1 VVAGVVH
8 ESEAQAACTGAYYW
22 HHWDAQGGTSVPSSY
37 LYQGECGGTLPN
49 PLPSTTRSGYTFTG
63 WYSSSGAQKV
73 AGGGASNAHITFYAG
88 WAENLSISY
97 LSNGG
102 TMTSG
107 GSTSTYVGGTIS
119 TLPTVSK
126 TGYTFNG
133 WFQSWGGTQI
143 TTSSPHGRTADFML
157 VASWTANTLNISYYS
172 NGGTTPSGG
181 DSTTTTGGRISS
193 LPTTSRTGYTFNGW
207 YLGGT
212 QITAGAA
219 HGQTADFMLV
229 ASWTANTLNITY
241 SAGGGTTPSGGDS
254 TTTTGGRIS
263 SLPTTSRTGYTFNG
277 WYTAPSGGTRITT
290 LSETHGQ
297 TDDFTLY
304 AQWTANTLNITYN
317 ANGGT
322 TPSGGD
328 STTSTGGTVSSL
340 ATTSRTGYTFAGWY
354 TASSGGTRITTS
366 SPHSQTGDFTLY
378 AQWTANTLNIT
389 YNAMGGTT
397 PSGGASTTTT
407 GGTISSLPTTSK
419 TGYTFAGWYTA
430 SSGGTRITT
439 SSPHGRT
446 SNFTLYAQWSI
457 NWYTFSFDPNGG
469 GNTPVGSTRY
479 YGQSISGTCF
489 ITSRTGYSLAG
500 WKSSFDNVTYGSSCS
515 SGTGRTLTGFTMP
528 ASNVVFTAQ
537 WTADTLTITYNS
549 QSGSAI
555 TDGDSTTTTGGSI
568 TTLPTDPTRSGY
580 TFAGWYTA
588 SSGGTQITAGG
599 AHGQTGNFTLYAQWS
614 LIPVYTLTYDANGG
628 SGSPPS
634 GATAANG
641 VGVTVASH
649 SALSRPG
656 YTFAAWNT
664 SSSRTGSSYSSGDTL
679 TMGAAN
685 VTLYAQW
692 TLNTLTI
699 TYDSQGGSVVTDG
712 DTTTLTT
719 GGIYPLPTPPT
730 RTGYTFAGWNS
741 AADGTG
747 TDFGAWIGP
756 GQEVAHG
763 QTSDFTLYAQWTGNT
778 LTITYDENGGDAT
791 PSGGDNTTT
800 YGGTISTLATTTR
813 TGYTFAGW
821 YTATSGGTQI
831 TANAAHGQTA
841 DFTLHAQWSLIP
853 VYTLTYDAN
862 GGSGSPPSG
871 ATAANGVGVTVA
883 SHSALSRPGY
893 TFAAWNTA
901 ASGTGTGHSS
911 GDTLTMGAA
920 NVTLYAQW
928 TADTLTITYDSQS
941 GSPITDGD
949 SATTTGG
956 SITALP
962 TDPTRSGYTF
972 NGWFTATSG
981 GSQITTS
988 NPHGQISDFTLFAQ
1002 WTQIPVQ
1009 VAPTAPSV
1017 IAPAPPPSSFTIDM
1031 GDGSWCLVE
1040 HSNERIATD
1049 MSVPVGAR
1057 FSVHGT
1063 QFQPDS
1069 DIEIWLNST
1078 RVLFGTAT
1086 AGIDNTFV
1094 LTSNLPDQIEPG
1106 EHTLGIVGI
1115 NLAGDLQTTWIGLL
1129 VYDLDRVETPD
1140 LELPITGRNDA
1151 VVLNWSLALLVAGLL
1166 VGVLS
1171 RRRELLR

>member
-1 VVAGVVH
+1 MVH

-207 YLGGT
+207 Y
-212 QITAGAA
+212 
-219 HGQTADFMLV
+219 
-229 ASWTANTLNITY
+229 
-241 SAGGGTTPSGGDS
+241 
-254 TTTTGGRIS
+254 
-263 SLPTTSRTGYTFNG
+263 
-277 WYTAPSGGTRITT
+277 TAPSGGTRITT

-419 TGYTFAGWYTA
+419 TGYTFNGWYTA

-664 SSSRTGSSYSSGDTL
+664 
-679 TMGAAN
+679 
-685 VTLYAQW
+685 
-692 TLNTLTI
+692 
-699 TYDSQGGSVVTDG
+699 
-712 DTTTLTT
+712 
-719 GGIYPLPTPPT
+719 
-730 RTGYTFAGWNS
+730 
-741 AADGTG
+741 
-747 TDFGAWIGP
+747 
-756 GQEVAHG
+756 
-763 QTSDFTLYAQWTGNT
+763 
-778 LTITYDENGGDAT
+778 
-791 PSGGDNTTT
+791 
-800 YGGTISTLATTTR
+800 
-813 TGYTFAGW
+813 
-821 YTATSGGTQI
+821 
-831 TANAAHGQTA
+831 
-841 DFTLHAQWSLIP
+841 
-853 VYTLTYDAN
+853 
-862 GGSGSPPSG
+862 
-871 ATAANGVGVTVA
+871 
-883 SHSALSRPGY
+883 
-893 TFAAWNTA
+893 A

-1009 VAPTAPSV
+1009 VAPTDPSV